1 MLFQPVIYGLIFI
14 GVLLIV
20 EGLYLIFFGKTLR
33 REKRVNRRLSLL
45 QDGRD
50 TEEVLSIL
58 RNEREGS
65 SKQMSTPLIG
75 PLIEKARHAN
85 IVLSLRTVILT
96 LLIICAIAYLLLT
109 VFTGAALQLRI
120 IIALL
125 IGYSSLYLWL
135 RNKARKRIALFEE
148 QLPDALDLMVRSLRV
163 GHPINAAVSIV
174 AREMPDPIG
183 TEFGLI
189 ADEATYGMTVNDALD
204 RMAGRVP
211 VPDLRFLAI
220 AVNIQAQSGGNL
232 AEILDGLSKVIRSRF
247 KLFRK
252 VKAITAEARWSGW
265 FLSIFPVIALLLVQV
280 VDPEYYDRV
289 SDHPLFLPGTILTFI
304 LLIANIIFMRI
315 LVNIKV

>member
-1 MLFQPVIYGLIFI
+1 MLFTPIIYGLIFI

-20 EGLYLIFFGKTLR
+20 EGLYLIAFGKTLK
-33 REKRVNRRLSLL
+33 REKKVNRRLSLL
-45 QDGRD
+45 QEGRD

-58 RNEREGS
+58 RQEREGS
-65 SKQMSTPLIG
+65 EKTKSLPIIG
-75 PLIEKARHAN
+75 ALLEMARHAN
-85 IVLSLRTVILT
+85 IVVTPRMMVLVLFVMITISF
-96 LLIICAIAYLLLT
+96 LLLA
-109 VFTGAALQLRI
+109 VFTGAALQVKIL
-120 IIALL
+120 IAVI
-125 IGYSSLYLWL
+125 IGYASIYLWL
-135 RNKARKRIALFEE
+135 RNKAKKRISLFEE

-189 ADEATYGMTVNDALD
+189 ADEATYGMPVQDALD

-220 AVNIQAQSGGNL
+220 AINIQAQSGGNL

-265 FLSIFPVIALLLVQV
+265 FLSVFPVIALLGVQV
-280 VDPEYYDRV
+280 VDPAYYDRV
-289 SDHPLFLPGTILTFI
+289 SDHPLFIPGAILTFI
-304 LLIANIIFMRI
+304 LLVANIIFMRI

>member
-1 MLFQPVIYGLIFI
+1 MFAPIIYALIFV

-20 EGLYLIFFGKTLR
+20 EGLYLVAFGKTLK
-33 REKRVNRRLSLL
+33 REKKVNRRLSLL
-45 QDGRD
+45 QEGRD

-58 RNEREGS
+58 RQEREGS
-65 SKQMSTPLIG
+65 EKTRSLPVIG
-75 PLIEKARHAN
+75 PLLEMARHAN
-85 IVLSLRTVILT
+85 IVVTPRMMVLVLVIM
-96 LLIICAIAYLLLT
+96 IAVSFLLLT
-109 VFTGAALQLRI
+109 VFTGAGLQIRI
-120 IIALL
+120 LIAVI
-125 IGYSSLYLWL
+125 IGYASIYLWL
-135 RNKARKRIALFEE
+135 RNKAKKRISLFEE

-163 GHPINAAVSIV
+163 GHPINAAISIV

-189 ADEATYGMTVNDALD
+189 ADEATYGMPVTDALD

-211 VPDLRFLAI
+211 VPDLRFVAI
-220 AVNIQAQSGGNL
+220 SINIQAQSGGNL

-265 FLSIFPVIALLLVQV
+265 FLSIFPVIALLGVQV

-289 SDHPLFLPGTILTFI
+289 SDHPLFVPGAILTCI
-304 LLIANIIFMRI
+304 LLVANVIFMRV

>member
-1 MLFQPVIYGLIFI
+1 MLFQPIIYALIFV
-14 GVLLIV
+14 GVLLMV
-20 EGLYLIFFGKTLR
+20 EGLYLVAFGKTLK
-33 REKRVNRRLSLL
+33 REKRVNRRLALL

-58 RNEREGS
+58 RQEREGS
-65 SKQMSTPLIG
+65 EKTRSIPVIG
-75 PLIEKARHAN
+75 TLVEKARHAN
-85 IVLSLRTVILT
+85 IVVSPQMLAMALLASIAISFVLLSI
-96 LLIICAIAYLLLT
+96 
-109 VFTGAALQLRI
+109 FTGAVLQLRVL
-120 IIALL
+120 IAVV
-125 IGYSSLYLWL
+125 IGYSTLFLWL
-135 RNKARKRIALFEE
+135 RNKARKRITLFEE
-148 QLPDALDLMVRSLRV
+148 QLPDSLDLMVRSLRV

-189 ADEATYGMTVNDALD
+189 ADEATYGMPVNDALD

-220 AVNIQAQSGGNL
+220 AINIQAQSGGNL

-265 FLSIFPVIALLLVQV
+265 FLSVFPVIALLGVQV

-289 SDHPLFLPGTILTFI
+289 SDHELFLPGAIVTFV
-304 LLIANIIFMRI
+304 LLLANVVFMRV